1 MVRKNSLTI
10 ILVLSTLLG
19 ACVPQAPPQPAL
31 PETQPVET
39 LLPES
44 APPTEVVPAAETQP
58 VSILWTGYRDERY
71 GIGLAFPCWW
81 AFTPMPT
88 EGYGGA
94 MTLRSFDE
102 DYFRAHSTKGNW
114 NDSVPPEGVFALDIG
129 VFEGFDP
136 AMSIVDAWATVTDPT
151 MSVIV
156 TSEERMIGQNQATV
170 IQLQNVNNSSEPPFT
185 MYLYRLAPDKILMVS
200 PLFQDRLDANDIQ
213 GILTSLSL
221 SPDVPIQVPT
231 VAPHEPLIPAACA
244 GN

>member
-1 MVRKNSLTI
+1 MVRKNSLI
-10 ILVLSTLLG
+10 VLFIVPTLLV
-19 ACVPQAPPQPAL
+19 ACAPEAAQPAPL
-31 PETQPVET
+31 ETQPVET
-39 LLPES
+39 HVLES
-44 APPTEVVPAAETQP
+44 APPIEAVPATETP
-58 VSILWTGYRDERY
+58 SVSMLWVGYRDERY

-102 DYFRAHSTKGNW
+102 EYFRAHSTKGNW
-114 NDSVPPEGVFALDIG
+114 NGDVPPEGVFALDVG

-136 AMSIVDAWATVTDPT
+136 ALSLVDAWNTVTDPS

-156 TSEERMIGQNQATV
+156 AAEEQVIGQNTATV
-170 IQLQNVNNSSEPPFT
+170 IQLQNVNNDSEPPFT
-185 MYLYRLAPDKILMVS
+185 MYLYRLTPDKILFVS
-200 PLFQDRLDANDIQ
+200 PLFQDRLAANDIQ

-231 VAPHEPLIPAACA
+231 VAPHPPLIPAACA
-244 GN
+244 EN